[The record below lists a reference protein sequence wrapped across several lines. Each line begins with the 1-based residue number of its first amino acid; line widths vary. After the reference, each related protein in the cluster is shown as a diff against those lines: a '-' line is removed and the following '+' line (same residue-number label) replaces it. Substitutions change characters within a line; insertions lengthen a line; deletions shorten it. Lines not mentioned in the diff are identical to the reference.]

1 MKKIILSLMAGMVL
15 FTSCDLLNND
25 PYDSFTKSN
34 FFTSETNVEMYTN
47 YFYNEFSAYGTGGA
61 SGDFYFNTL
70 NDNQAVTG
78 LSTWGFK
85 NVPASDGT
93 WSACYTEIRRANIL
107 LENIDA
113 VPFQKEADKQYYI
126 ALARLYRG
134 WQHFCLVRKFGDCYW
149 VDKTLTKADEDILYG
164 PRQNRNLVMDNLVA
178 DITFAVENM
187 GDKNASSRTA
197 YNVHVAN
204 AIKSRVCLFEGTYA
218 KYHLKDNARAEKYLN
233 EAIAASEALITA
245 GQFALTPGA
254 EGYRANYNSLDL
266 AGNTEMIM
274 YKKYVVGLLY
284 HATQDYCCGSTQT
297 HGLSKSAFNA
307 YLLKDGTLADP
318 NDDHGVLGTEGYDA
332 GKPVIY
338 HLLEARD
345 PRLAQQI
352 DGYLGYV
359 GNGRIRYEGMPGQET
374 AAENTVSTGYGIT
387 KFDEP
392 VTPSKFRQ
400 ATNGNETDGPI
411 FWLAEI
417 VLNAAEAYAEL
428 GNQAQAKKYVDM
440 LRTRAGMEGLK
451 LNNDPANNMGVS
463 DLIWEVRRERRVE
476 LMFDLNDRYWS
487 LIRWHQLDKLDTQKY
502 PEQTQGAWIESAEA
516 WNVDL
521 NSVVLTEGDHG
532 YIECRTKD
540 HRIFEEKHYLAPIPS
555 GQATLN
561 PQIGQNPG
569 WE

>member
-1 MKKIILSLMAGMVL
+1 MAGIVL

-25 PYDSFTKSN
+25 PYDSFTKGN

-47 YFYNEFSAYGTGGA
+47 YFYNEWSAYGTGGA

-78 LSTWGFK
+78 LTTWSFK
-85 NVPASDGT
+85 NVPATDGT

-107 LENIDA
+107 LENIEG
-113 VPFQKEADKQYYI
+113 VPFQKESTKQYYI

-164 PRQNRNLVMDNLVA
+164 PRQSRNLVMDNLVA
-178 DITFAVENM
+178 DIQFAVENM

-204 AIKSRVCLFEGTYA
+204 AIKSRVCLYEGTYA

-233 EAIAASEALITA
+233 LAIEASEALING

-266 AGNTEMIM
+266 AGNTEMIL
-274 YKKYVVGLLY
+274 YKKYVLGVLP
-284 HATQDYCCGSTQT
+284 HATQDYCCGSTQVK
-297 HGLSKSAFNA
+297 GLSRSAFNA
-307 YLLKDGTLADP
+307 YLMADGSLPTG
-318 NDDHGVLGTEGYDA
+318 DDKGRLGTAEEGVNA
-332 GKPVIY
+332 GKPVIID
-338 HLLEARD
+338 LVEARD
-345 PRLAQQI
+345 PRLGQQI
-352 DGYLGYV
+352 DSYLAYV
-359 GNGRIRYEGMPGQET
+359 GNGRVRYEGMPGQET
-374 AAENTVSTGYGIT
+374 AAESTSSTGYGIT

-392 VTPSKFRQ
+392 ATPSQYRQ

-502 PEQTQGAWIESAEA
+502 PDQTKGAWIESAEA

>member
-34 FFTSETNVEMYTN
+34 FFTSETNVEMYSN

-107 LENIDA
+107 LENIDG

-164 PRQNRNLVMDNLVA
+164 PRQSRNLVMDNLVA
-178 DITFAVENM
+178 DINFAVENM

-218 KYHLKDNARAEKYLN
+218 KYHLKDNARAEQYLN
-233 EAIAASEALITA
+233 EAIEASEALINS

-266 AGNTEMIM
+266 AGNKEMIM
-274 YKKYVVGLLY
+274 YKKYVLGVLY

-297 HGLSKSAFNA
+297 HGLSRSAFNA
-307 YLLKDGTLADP
+307 YLMADGSLPTGEDK
-318 NDDHGVLGTEGYDA
+318 GRLGTAEEGVNA
-332 GKPVIY
+332 GKPVIID
-338 HLLEARD
+338 LLNARD

-392 VTPSKFRQ
+392 ATESKYRQ
-400 ATNGNETDGPI
+400 ATNGNSTDGPI

-428 GNQAQAKKYVDM
+428 GNQAQAEKYVNM
-440 LRTRAGMEGLK
+440 LRARAGMPNLK
-451 LNNDPANNMGVS
+451 LQGDAKNNMGVS

-502 PEQTQGAWIESAEA
+502 PEQTQGAWIEEG
-516 WNVDL
+516 WPIEL
-521 NSVVLTEGDHG
+521 GSVTLTNGTYG

-540 HRIFEEKHYLAPIPS
+540 HRVFEEKHYLAPIPS

>member
-187 GDKNASSRTA
+187 GDKNADSRTA

-359 GNGRIRYEGMPGQET
+359 GNGRVRYEGMPGQET

-502 PEQTQGAWIESAEA
+502 PDQTKGAWIESAEA

>member
-34 FFTSETNVEMYTN
+34 FFTSETNVEMYSN
-47 YFYNEFSAYGTGGA
+47 YFYNEWSAYGTGGA

-178 DITFAVENM
+178 DINFAVENM
-187 GDKNASSRTA
+187 GDKNANSRTA

-245 GQFALTPGA
+245 GQFKLTPGA

-297 HGLSKSAFNA
+297 NGLSKSAFNA

-359 GNGRIRYEGMPGQET
+359 GNGRKRYEGMPGQET
-374 AAENTVSTGYGIT
+374 VAENTVSTGYGIT

-392 VTPSKFRQ
+392 VTPGKFRQ

-428 GNQAQAKKYVDM
+428 GNQAQAKEYVDM

-502 PEQTQGAWIESAEA
+502 PEQTQGAWIEEG
-516 WNVDL
+516 WPIEL
-521 NSVVLTEGDHG
+521 GSVTLTNGTYG

-540 HRIFEEKHYLAPIPS
+540 HRVFEEKHYLAPIPS